1 MILKVAESMALKRAF
16 TVSGLVT
23 AEEMDVQRLNEK
35 DKKNPRRPY
44 SKKKN
49 KSDDKKDD
57 PIEIEAE
64 LSEREKEIKEIVGDN
79 KNLRKDLFTY
89 LRDVKEKEGLDKDK
103 HISIDDLSNSQ
114 FKQLKNILNTFKK
127 MA

>member
-1 MILKVAESMALKRAF
+1 MALKRAF

-35 DKKNPRRPY
+35 DKKNPRRLY
-44 SKKKN
+44 SKKN
-49 KSDDKKDD
+49 KKSEGKED
-57 PIEIEAE
+57 PMEIEAE
-64 LSEREKEIKEIVGDN
+64 LSEREKEIKKIVGDN

-89 LRDVKEKEGLDKDK
+89 LREVKEKEGLDKDK
-103 HISIDDLSNSQ
+103 HISIDDLSDGQ

>member
-35 DKKNPRRPY
+35 DKKNPRKPY
-44 SKKKN
+44 SKENN
-49 KSDDKKDD
+49 KSDKKED
-57 PIEIEAE
+57 PIDIEAE
-64 LSEREKEIKEIVGDN
+64 LSEREEEIKKIVGDN

-103 HISIDDLSNSQ
+103 HISIDDLSDGQ